1 MLHQEP
7 TNAERAVEGDR
18 VTAVFIG
25 HAVEAG
31 AKLTRA
37 DRAELGRRMVE
48 EYSGGPLAEGDVAT
62 ALGEM
67 IADLYHH
74 ADGTVSPGAMLGAA
88 LMELS
93 ATVNT
98 LPVLCALGEEG
109 RPGILACALAAA
121 IAYGESVGACPDEI
135 TDRAYVHWSDE
146 VEEERFMRV
155 RAERH
160 HHGA

>member
-1 MLHQEP
+1 MNHEP
-7 TNAERAVEGDR
+7 TNAERAEKGDR
-18 VTAVFIG
+18 VAALFIEQ
-25 HAVEAG
+25 AAG
-31 AKLTRA
+31 AGTDLTAEHRA
-37 DRAELGRRMVE
+37 DLGRRMVE
-48 EYSGGPLAEGDVAT
+48 EYNGGPVAEGDAPMIL
-62 ALGEM
+62 AGM
-67 IADLYHH
+67 IADLYHY

-121 IAYGESVGACPDEI
+121 IAYGETVGACPAEI
-135 TDRAYVHWSDE
+135 TDHAYLHWSDE

-155 RAERH
+155 RAERQR
-160 HHGA
+160 HGA